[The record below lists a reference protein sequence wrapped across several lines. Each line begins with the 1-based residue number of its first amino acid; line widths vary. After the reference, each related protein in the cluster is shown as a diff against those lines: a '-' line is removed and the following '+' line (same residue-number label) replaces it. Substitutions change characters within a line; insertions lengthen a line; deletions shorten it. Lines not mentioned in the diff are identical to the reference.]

1 MKAERRITQMTDR
14 ELVLNALKESELFA
28 GTDISSCT
36 GKIIK
41 TFKRGE
47 EISEVQNGFDCV
59 GVILSGSASVSSSGS
74 GAVSISRAGT
84 EFGICN
90 IFVSDKMPTTLKAR
104 VQTKVLFIPKDE
116 FATLLAADSSLM
128 YRYVK
133 LCNEKMVYL
142 AKKLRLISVTG
153 SVARLAVWLEM
164 NAKGKEAKIVSK
176 DELARQL
183 CVSRA
188 SLFRAVASLEDDGVI
203 SATGDRIIIND
214 ETALAAVIGKN

>member
-1 MKAERRITQMTDR
+1 MTDR

-28 GTDISSCT
+28 GADISSCT

-90 IFVSDKMPTTLKAR
+90 IFVSESMPTTLKAR
-104 VQTKVLFIPKDE
+104 VLTKVLFIPKDE

-153 SVARLAVWLEM
+153 SAARLAVWLEM
-164 NAKGKEAKIVSK
+164 NANRKEARIISK

-188 SLFRAVASLEDDGVI
+188 SLFRAIARLEEDGVI
-203 SATGDRIIIND
+203 STLGDRIIIED
-214 ETALAAVIGKN
+214 EAALGRIVNSN

>member
-1 MKAERRITQMTDR
+1 MRLERQNIFMTDR

-28 GTDISSCT
+28 GADISSCK
-36 GKIIK
+36 GKMLK
-41 TFKRGE
+41 SFKRGE

-59 GVILSGSASVSSSGS
+59 GLILSGSASVSSSGG
-74 GAVSISRAGT
+74 GAVSISRKGT

-90 IFVSDKMPTTLKAR
+90 IFVSESMPTTLKAR

-116 FATLLAADSSLM
+116 FATLLANDSSLM

-142 AKKLRLISVTG
+142 AKKLRLISVSG
-153 SVARLAVWLEM
+153 SAARLAVWLEM
-164 NAKGKEAKIVSK
+164 NAKGNEARIISK

-183 CVSRA
+183 CLSRA
-188 SLFRAVASLEDDGVI
+188 SLFRAVAKLESEGI
-203 SATGDRIIIND
+203 IYALGDRMIIND
-214 ETALAAVIGKN
+214 GEKLGRFINA